1 MLLGMRPR
9 LRRLSLVLCVVPA
22 CQAPQADTFS
32 FTTMPPATSGPGG
45 STGSSTGSTT
55 ETAGHSSEASS
66 TTGGLSTTSTGS
78 EGEATTVV
86 LDVGSDV
93 DLGGSPVGCKGKI
106 DFLFVISRSGGMAWF
121 QAQLLDA
128 FPKFIDTIEAKFS
141 DFDYHIMVVDGD
153 PEWGVASCDE
163 KCPVQCVPDYPCDY
177 TPTACDTTMGAGVLV
192 PAGDDASNA
201 QCKIDGDLRYMVTGQ
216 TDLAQTFACVA
227 QVGSSGGPRVA
238 EALTAAMQSNINDPG
253 GCNRGFLRKDALLM
267 VTLISNSYEEDDPLA
282 SKGTPETWTEAVR
295 EAKGG
300 DLSSVVM
307 FSILRAYP
315 ECDPKDRT
323 CQMVKMFPY
332 WLLADR
338 DEDYGPPFDKA
349 TDLVEAACA
358 GFSPPG

>member
-1 MLLGMRPR
+1 MR
-9 LRRLSLVLCVVPA
+9 LRSLAVVIGLTPA
-22 CQAPQADTFS
+22 CQASQADIS
-32 FTTMPPATSGPGG
+32 PFTTMAPMSSVPGSSGGTETSGG
-45 STGSSTGSTT
+45 GSSTGLGMSSTS
-55 ETAGHSSEASS
+55 ELSAGSGSGDASS
-66 TTGGLSTTSTGS
+66 GGTTLI
-78 EGEATTVV
+78 
-86 LDVGSDV
+86 LDVGSDQ
-93 DLGGSPVGCKGKI
+93 DLGDGKPVGCKGKI
-106 DFLFVISRSGGMAWF
+106 DFLFVISRYAGMQYF
-121 QAQLLDA
+121 QTQLQGAL
-128 FPKFIDTIEAKFS
+128 PEFIATIEAKFA

-153 PEWGVASCDE
+153 AQWGVASCDE
-163 KCPVQCVPDYPCDY
+163 KCPTPCVPNYPCDY
-177 TPTACDTTMGAGVLV
+177 TPTACDTTMGAGVMV
-192 PAGDDASNA
+192 PAGDDASNE
-201 QCKIDGDLRYMVTGQ
+201 QCKIDGDLRYMKTGQ

-227 QVGSSGGPRVA
+227 QVGSSGGLLIGD
-238 EALTAAMQSNINDPG
+238 ALTAAMQSNINDPG

-267 VTLISNSYEEDDPLA
+267 VTLISNTYDEEDPKS
-282 SKGTPETWTEAVR
+282 SKGTPEIWAEAVR

-315 ECDPKDRT
+315 ECDPRDRT